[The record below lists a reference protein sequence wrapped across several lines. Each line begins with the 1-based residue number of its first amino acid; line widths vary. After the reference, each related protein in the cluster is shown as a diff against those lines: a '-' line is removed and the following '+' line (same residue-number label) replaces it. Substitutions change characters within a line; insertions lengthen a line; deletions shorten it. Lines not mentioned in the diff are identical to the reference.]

1 MVIWLP
7 SPNDMVVQSM
17 PIAATFVVFSTNLV
31 LLFDLLRKKS
41 EDFKQHISLFVEF
54 FELLNN
60 EWNYGLQFKEK
71 EGSGTWS
78 FFKYFRKTTTQR
90 ILSRSTVLCQ
100 NTVLSHIETPRET
113 LVVYAM
119 WKLIIFS
126 FHSDFTW
133 NQFLRV
139 LRNKI
144 CN

>member
-41 EDFKQHISLFVEF
+41 EDFKKHISLFVEF

-71 EGSGTWS
+71 EGSGTWN
-78 FFKYFRKTTTQR
+78 FFQ
-90 ILSRSTVLCQ
+90 VL
-100 NTVLSHIETPRET
+100 
-113 LVVYAM
+113 
-119 WKLIIFS
+119 
-126 FHSDFTW
+126 
-133 NQFLRV
+133 
-139 LRNKI
+139 
-144 CN
+144 